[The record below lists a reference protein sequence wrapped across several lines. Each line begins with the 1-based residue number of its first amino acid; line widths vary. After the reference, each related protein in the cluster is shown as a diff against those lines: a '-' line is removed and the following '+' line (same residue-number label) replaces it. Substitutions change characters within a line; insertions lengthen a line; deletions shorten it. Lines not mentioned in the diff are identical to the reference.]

1 MNNTFNLTRTGWLL
15 KKTILERPA
24 QLLGL
29 TLLSFL
35 LSFVIYFLVKLM
47 AGFEAAQQSSFITGM
62 IGGGCFLAS
71 FINGHFSSNASGSSF
86 LTLPASQ
93 FEKWLC
99 GVIITGIAYIFLF
112 LLFFRLIDT
121 AFVSVYHN
129 SLDPHNVFY
138 KQAYEAVNIFP
149 FDEFIA
155 KKVYEMYFNFAGIML
170 LGSLYFNKA
179 AFIKVALITCVA
191 CVGLFLLNI
200 LIAQLLMGN
209 VQTAFP
215 YFMVWL
221 FVGKDRARLDLPGD
235 TLRVINFLFSF
246 VIPAFLWGLSLLR
259 LREKEF

>member
-1 MNNTFNLTRTGWLL
+1 MSNTFNITRMGWLL

-35 LSFVIYFLVKLM
+35 LSFIIYFLVKVLS
-47 AGFEAAQQSSFITGM
+47 GFEDGQNAAFVTGL

-71 FINGHFSSNASGSSF
+71 FVNGHFSSNASGSSF

-99 GVIITGIAYIFLF
+99 GVIITGICYILLF
-112 LLFFRLIDT
+112 LLFFRLMDT
-121 AFVSVYHN
+121 AFVSAYHN
-129 SLDPHNVFY
+129 SLDVHSVFY
-138 KQAYEAVNIFP
+138 KQQYEAVNIFP
-149 FDEFIA
+149 FNEFIA
-155 KKVYEMYFNFAGIML
+155 KKVYMMYFNFAGIML

-179 AFIKVALITCVA
+179 AFIKVALITCVV

-200 LIAQLLMGN
+200 LIAQFSLPN

-221 FVGKDRARLDLPGD
+221 WVGKQRARLELPEG
-235 TLRVINFLFSF
+235 TLRAIGILFQF
-246 VIPAFLWGLSLLR
+246 IIPVFFWGLSLLR

>member
-1 MNNTFNLTRTGWLL
+1 MNNTFNISRMGWLL

-24 QLLGL
+24 QLMGL

-35 LSFVIYFLVKLM
+35 LSFIIYFIVKVL
-47 AGFEAAQQSSFITGM
+47 AGFEAAQNAAFVTGL

-71 FINGHFSSNASGSSF
+71 FVNGHFSSNASGSSF

-99 GVIITGIAYIFLF
+99 GVIITGICYILFF
-112 LLFFRLIDT
+112 LLFFRLMDM

-138 KQAYEAVNIFP
+138 KQQYEAVNTFP
-149 FDEFIA
+149 YDEFVA
-155 KKVYEMYFNFAGIML
+155 KKVYTMYFNFAGIML

-179 AFIKVALITCVA
+179 AFIKVALITSIA
-191 CVGLFLLNI
+191 CVLLFLLNI
-200 LIAQLLMGN
+200 LIAQLIFKS

-215 YFMVWL
+215 YFMVWIW
-221 FVGKDRARLDLPGD
+221 VGKERARLDLPGD
-235 TLRVINFLFSF
+235 TLRVINLFF
-246 VIPAFLWGLSLLR
+246 QFIIPVFLWGLSLLR